1 MKRHINKLLLL
12 GGFAL
17 ALSSCDDNSWN
28 DKLPGFEEP
37 EPSQVESIDYTLTAN
52 DYKLVAANSANKALA
67 GSDKAKALAAVG
79 TQGYFSEEIPAADY
93 IPGLLNDYKFQYFTL
108 ENGSA
113 MNITYRTAT
122 ALPEE
127 IKAIAAAEK
136 YAVDEAD
143 YQSVWKSDEDY
154 TLSFAPSH
162 TAARS
167 IPGILK
173 AKFPD
178 AVADDYVIVNYNTSD
193 TDPVFN
199 TPDEPAFELSDV
211 LGSISKGDNVEING
225 YVAAVST
232 QGPVVVDASGSVFAY
247 QPTGNSALK
256 VGDQVTMDATIDSY
270 NYGFQVKRN
279 TEVTV
284 KGTQTVTYPAA
295 KTWTGTEVDQ
305 FVADAMASGA
315 APISPVYSKF
325 TGKVKVDGNYINI
338 SLDGTTVQLSPYGA
352 SDAVKAALTDGATVT
367 LEGYAMAIASK
378 GKFLN
383 IIVTKVGDTGFNTLA
398 AAAASRAVVTVPSVN
413 ENAIYKFD
421 GSEWA
426 AAPSTVILSHA
437 DYQAMGQSH
446 DNFSGDVPSN
456 YMPIMLK
463 NRFPYADTDD
473 TMFVA
478 YYYYDSNSKAT
489 TTRCDQYLYNGS
501 EWTLND
507 GVVTETAQFVKSN
520 GKWNYDP
527 SMVITLPSG
536 RGVAISTLYFQTCV
550 DWVRNNVT
558 DGAAYISSYGNNEYY
573 CGTSAYQGN
582 VDMRPGSAKE
592 AYAGYASMSDD
603 EVMALMKKRFETEVM
618 PGALAILH
626 SDMKPIDG
634 IDVTV
639 TINFYYYTADRK
651 TLPATV
657 VYEVTAPATFTFV
670 SCTWND

>member
-79 TQGYFSEEIPAADY
+79 TQGYFSDEIPAADY

-136 YAVDEAD
+136 YTVNEAD

-162 TAARS
+162 TAAKS
-167 IPGILK
+167 LPGILK

-199 TPDEPAFELSDV
+199 TPDEPAFELSNV
-211 LGSISKGDNVEING
+211 LGSIAKGNNVEING
-225 YVAAVST
+225 YVTAVSA
-232 QGPVVVDASGSVFAY
+232 QGPIVADASGSVFVY
-247 QPTGNSALK
+247 QPTNNSALK
-256 VGDQVTMDATIDSY
+256 VGDQVTIDATIDSF
-270 NYGFQVKRN
+270 NYGFQVKKGSDAA
-279 TEVTV
+279 V

-295 KTWTGTEVDQ
+295 KTWTGAEIDK
-305 FVADAMASGA
+305 FAADVTAKDA
-315 APISPVYSKF
+315 APFSPIYSKF
-325 TGKVKVDGNYINI
+325 TGKVVVDETYTNI
-338 SLDGTTVQLSPYGA
+338 VLEGTDVKLSAYGA
-352 SDAVKAALTDGATVT
+352 TDAVKAALTEGATVS
-367 LEGYAMAIASK
+367 LEGYVMAYVKKNKI
-378 GKFLN
+378 LN
-383 IIVTKVGDTGFNTLA
+383 VIVTKIGESSISTL

-413 ENAIYKFD
+413 ENAVYKFD
-421 GSEWA
+421 GSDWA

-446 DNFSGDVPSN
+446 DNLSGDVPSN

-478 YYYYDSNSKAT
+478 YYYYDSSSKTT
-489 TTRCDQYLYNGS
+489 TTRCDQYLYNGT

-507 GVVTETAQFVKSN
+507 GIVTETAQFVKSN

-527 SMVITLPSG
+527 SMVITLPYG
-536 RGVAISTLYFQTCV
+536 KGVAISTLYFQTCV
-550 DWVRNNVT
+550 DWVRDNVT
-558 DGAAYISSYGNNEYY
+558 DGAAYISSHGDNEYY

-626 SDMKPIDG
+626 PDMKPIDG

-657 VYEVTAPATFTFV
+657 VYKLTAPATFEFV

>member
-79 TQGYFSEEIPAADY
+79 TQGYFSDEIPAADY

-136 YAVDEAD
+136 YTVDEAD

-162 TAARS
+162 TAAKS
-167 IPGILK
+167 LPGILK
-173 AKFPD
+173 TKFPD

-199 TPDEPAFELSDV
+199 TPDVPAFELSKV
-211 LGSISKGDNVEING
+211 LGSIAKGDNVEING
-225 YVAAVST
+225 YVAAVSA
-232 QGPVVVDASGSVFAY
+232 QGPVVTDASGSVFAY
-247 QPTGNSALK
+247 QPTNNSALK
-256 VGDQVTMDATIDSY
+256 VGDQVTIDATIDSY

-279 TEVTV
+279 TDVTV

-295 KTWTGTEVDQ
+295 KTWTGAEIDQ

-325 TGKVKVDGNYINI
+325 TGTVKVDGNYINI
-338 SLDGTTVQLSPYGA
+338 ALDGTKVQLSPYGA
-352 SDAVKAALTDGATVT
+352 TDAVKAALTDGATVT

-383 IIVTKVGDTGFNTLA
+383 VIITKVGDTGFNTLA
-398 AAAASRAVVTVPSVN
+398 AAASRAAVTVPSVN
-413 ENAIYKFD
+413 ENAVYKFD
-421 GSEWA
+421 GSDWA

-478 YYYYDSNSKAT
+478 YYYYDSSSKTT
-489 TTRCDQYLYNGS
+489 TTRCDQYLYNG
-501 EWTLND
+501 T
-507 GVVTETAQFVKSN
+507 
-520 GKWNYDP
+520 
-527 SMVITLPSG
+527 
-536 RGVAISTLYFQTCV
+536 
-550 DWVRNNVT
+550 
-558 DGAAYISSYGNNEYY
+558 
-573 CGTSAYQGN
+573 
-582 VDMRPGSAKE
+582 
-592 AYAGYASMSDD
+592 
-603 EVMALMKKRFETEVM
+603 
-618 PGALAILH
+618 
-626 SDMKPIDG
+626 
-634 IDVTV
+634 
-639 TINFYYYTADRK
+639 
-651 TLPATV
+651 
-657 VYEVTAPATFTFV
+657 
-670 SCTWND
+670 

>member
-79 TQGYFSEEIPAADY
+79 TQGYFSDEIPAADY

-136 YAVDEAD
+136 YTVNEAD

-162 TAARS
+162 TAAKS
-167 IPGILK
+167 LPGILK

-178 AVADDYVIVNYNTSD
+178 AVADDYVIVNYNTSS

-199 TPDEPAFELSDV
+199 TPDEPAFELSNV
-211 LGSISKGDNVEING
+211 LGSIAKGNNVEING
-225 YVAAVST
+225 YVAAVSA
-232 QGPVVVDASGSVFAY
+232 QGPVVTDASGSVFAY
-247 QPTGNSALK
+247 QPTNNSALK
-256 VGDQVTMDATIDSY
+256 VGDQVTIDATIDSY
-270 NYGFQVKRN
+270 NYGFQVKKGSDAA
-279 TEVTV
+279 V

-295 KTWTGTEVDQ
+295 KTWTGTEIDK
-305 FVADAMASGA
+305 FAADVTAKDA
-315 APISPVYSKF
+315 APFSPIYSKF
-325 TGKVKVDGNYINI
+325 TGKVVVDETYTNI
-338 SLDGTTVQLSPYGA
+338 VLEGTDVKLSAYGA
-352 SDAVKAALTDGATVT
+352 TDAVKAALTEGATVS
-367 LEGYAMAIASK
+367 LEGYVMAYVKKNKI
-378 GKFLN
+378 LN
-383 IIVTKVGDTGFNTLA
+383 VIVTKIGESSISTL

-413 ENAIYKFD
+413 ENAVYKFD
-421 GSEWA
+421 GSDWA

-478 YYYYDSNSKAT
+478 YYYYDSSSKTT
-489 TTRCDQYLYNGS
+489 TTRCDQYLYNGT

-507 GVVTETAQFVKSN
+507 GIVTETAQFVKSN

-527 SMVITLPSG
+527 SMVITLPYG
-536 RGVAISTLYFQTCV
+536 KGVAISTLYFQTCV
-550 DWVRNNVT
+550 DWVRDNVT

-626 SDMKPIDG
+626 PDMKPIDG

-639 TINFYYYTADRK
+639 TINYIHRYA
-651 TLPATV
+651 L
-657 VYEVTAPATFTFV
+657 
-670 SCTWND
+670 

>member
-199 TPDEPAFELSDV
+199 TPDEPAFELSNV

-295 KTWTGTEVDQ
+295 KTWTGAEIDK
-305 FVADAMASGA
+305 FAADVTAKDA
-315 APISPVYSKF
+315 APFSPIYSKF
-325 TGKVKVDGNYINI
+325 TGKVVVDGTYTNI
-338 SLDGTTVQLSPYGA
+338 VLEGTDVKLSAYGA
-352 SDAVKAALTDGATVT
+352 TDAVKAALTEGATVS
-367 LEGYAMAIASK
+367 LEGYVMAYVKKNKI
-378 GKFLN
+378 LN
-383 IIVTKVGDTGFNTLA
+383 VIVTKIGESSISTL

-413 ENAIYKFD
+413 ENAVYKFD
-421 GSEWA
+421 GSDWA

-501 EWTLND
+501 EWILND

-626 SDMKPIDG
+626 PDMKPIDG

>member
-37 EPSQVESIDYTLTAN
+37 EPSEVENIDYTLTAN

-67 GSDKAKALAAVG
+67 GADKSKALAAVG
-79 TQGYFSEEIPAADY
+79 TQGCFSEEIPAAQY

-108 ENGSA
+108 DNGSA
-113 MNITYRTAT
+113 IHVTYRTAT
-122 ALPEE
+122 SLPAE
-127 IKAIAAAEK
+127 IKDIAAAQK
-136 YAVDEAD
+136 YTVDEAD
-143 YQSVWKSDEDY
+143 YKSVWKSEEDY

-162 TAARS
+162 TAAKS
-167 IPGILK
+167 LPGILK

-178 AVADDYVIVNYNTSD
+178 AVENDYVIVNYNTSA

-199 TPDEPAFELSDV
+199 TPDVPAFELSGV
-211 LGSISKGDNVEING
+211 LGSIAKGNNVEING
-225 YVAAVST
+225 YVTAVSA
-232 QGPVVVDASGSVFAY
+232 QGPIVTDASGSVFVY
-247 QPTGNSALK
+247 QPTNNSALK
-256 VGDQVTMDATIDSY
+256 VGDQVTIDATIDSF
-270 NYGFQVKRN
+270 NYGFQVKKGSDAA
-279 TEVTV
+279 V

-295 KTWTGTEVDQ
+295 KTWTGAEIDK
-305 FVADAMASGA
+305 FAADVTAKDA
-315 APISPVYSKF
+315 APFSPIYSKF
-325 TGKVKVDGNYINI
+325 TGKVVVDGTYTNI
-338 SLDGTTVQLSPYGA
+338 VLEGTDVKLSAYGA
-352 SDAVKAALTDGATVT
+352 TDAVKAALTEGATVS
-367 LEGYAMAIASK
+367 LEGYVMAYVKKNKI
-378 GKFLN
+378 LN
-383 IIVTKVGDTGFNTLA
+383 VIVTKIGESSISTL

-413 ENAIYKFD
+413 ENAVYKFD
-421 GSEWA
+421 GSDWA

-446 DNFSGDVPSN
+446 DNLSGDVPSN

-478 YYYYDSNSKAT
+478 YYYYDSSSKTT
-489 TTRCDQYLYNGS
+489 TTRCDQYLYNGT

-507 GVVTETAQFVKSN
+507 GIVTETAQFVKSN

-527 SMVITLPSG
+527 SMVITLPYG
-536 RGVAISTLYFQTCV
+536 KGVAISTLYFQTCV
-550 DWVRNNVT
+550 DWVRDNVT

-626 SDMKPIDG
+626 PDMKPIDG

-657 VYEVTAPATFTFV
+657 VYKVTAPATFEFV

>member
-12 GGFAL
+12 GGLAL

-79 TQGYFSEEIPAADY
+79 TQGYFSDEIPAADY

-136 YAVDEAD
+136 YTVNEAD

-162 TAARS
+162 TAAKS
-167 IPGILK
+167 LPGILK
-173 AKFPD
+173 TKFPD
-178 AVADDYVIVNYNTSD
+178 AVADDYVIVNYNTSS

-199 TPDEPAFELSDV
+199 TPDEPAFELSNV
-211 LGSISKGDNVEING
+211 LGSIAKGNNVEING
-225 YVAAVST
+225 YVAAVSA
-232 QGPVVVDASGSVFAY
+232 QGPVVTDASGSVFAY
-247 QPTGNSALK
+247 QPTNNSALK
-256 VGDQVTMDATIDSY
+256 VGDQVTIDATIDSF
-270 NYGFQVKRN
+270 NYGFQVKKGSDAA
-279 TEVTV
+279 V

-295 KTWTGTEVDQ
+295 KTWTGVEIDK
-305 FVADAMASGA
+305 FAADVTAKDA
-315 APISPVYSKF
+315 APFSPIYSKF
-325 TGKVKVDGNYINI
+325 TGKVVVDGTYTNI
-338 SLDGTTVQLSPYGA
+338 VLEGTDVKLSAYGA
-352 SDAVKAALTDGATVT
+352 TDAVKAALTEGATVS
-367 LEGYAMAIASK
+367 LEGYVMAYVKKNKI
-378 GKFLN
+378 LN
-383 IIVTKVGDTGFNTLA
+383 VIVTKIGESSISTL
-398 AAAASRAVVTVPSVN
+398 AAAASRAAVTVPSVN
-413 ENAIYKFD
+413 ENAVYKFD
-421 GSEWA
+421 GSDWA

-478 YYYYDSNSKAT
+478 YYYYDSSSKTT
-489 TTRCDQYLYNGS
+489 TTRCDQYLYNGT

-507 GVVTETAQFVKSN
+507 GIVTETAQFVKSN

-527 SMVITLPSG
+527 SMVITLPYG
-536 RGVAISTLYFQTCV
+536 KGVAISTLYFQTCV
-550 DWVRNNVT
+550 DWVRDNVT

-626 SDMKPIDG
+626 PDMKPIDG

-657 VYEVTAPATFTFV
+657 VYKVTAPATFEFV

>member
-79 TQGYFSEEIPAADY
+79 TQGYFSDEIPAADY

-136 YAVDEAD
+136 YTVNEAD

-162 TAARS
+162 TAAKS
-167 IPGILK
+167 LPGILK

-199 TPDEPAFELSDV
+199 TPDEPAFELSNV
-211 LGSISKGDNVEING
+211 LGSIAKGNNVEING
-225 YVAAVST
+225 YVTAVSA
-232 QGPVVVDASGSVFAY
+232 QGPIVADASGSVFVY
-247 QPTGNSALK
+247 QPTNNSALK
-256 VGDQVTMDATIDSY
+256 VGDQVTIDATIDSF
-270 NYGFQVKRN
+270 NYGFQVKKGSDAA
-279 TEVTV
+279 V

-295 KTWTGTEVDQ
+295 KTWTGAEIDK
-305 FVADAMASGA
+305 FAADVTAKDA
-315 APISPVYSKF
+315 APFSPIYSKF
-325 TGKVKVDGNYINI
+325 TGKVVVDETYTNI
-338 SLDGTTVQLSPYGA
+338 VLEGTDVKLSAYGA
-352 SDAVKAALTDGATVT
+352 TDAVKAALTEGATVS
-367 LEGYAMAIASK
+367 LEGYVMAYVKKNKI
-378 GKFLN
+378 LN
-383 IIVTKVGDTGFNTLA
+383 VIVTKIGESSISTL

-413 ENAIYKFD
+413 ENAVYKFD
-421 GSEWA
+421 GSDWA

-446 DNFSGDVPSN
+446 DNLSGDVPSN

-478 YYYYDSNSKAT
+478 YYYYDSSSKTT
-489 TTRCDQYLYNGS
+489 TTRCDQYLYNGT

-507 GVVTETAQFVKSN
+507 GIVTETAQFVKSN

-527 SMVITLPSG
+527 SMVITLPYG
-536 RGVAISTLYFQTCV
+536 KGVAISTLYFQTCV
-550 DWVRNNVT
+550 DWVRDNVT
-558 DGAAYISSYGNNEYY
+558 DGAAYISSHGDNEYY

-626 SDMKPIDG
+626 PDMKPIDG

-657 VYEVTAPATFTFV
+657 VYKVTAPATFEFV